1 MFEDRGLGKIINM
14 RRKDN
19 LCLWR
24 THEHQQDQ
32 TETKI
37 SSFKKNP
44 LQCLLNENVLH
55 NRSDNLYYNHIRRVF
70 T

>member
-1 MFEDRGLGKIINM
+1 M

-24 THEHQQDQ
+24 RHEHQQDQ
-32 TETKI
+32 TEKKI
-37 SSFKKNP
+37 SSFKKNL
-44 LQCLLNENVLH
+44 LQYLLNENVLH
-55 NRSDNLYYNHIRRVF
+55 TPSDNFYYNHIRRVF